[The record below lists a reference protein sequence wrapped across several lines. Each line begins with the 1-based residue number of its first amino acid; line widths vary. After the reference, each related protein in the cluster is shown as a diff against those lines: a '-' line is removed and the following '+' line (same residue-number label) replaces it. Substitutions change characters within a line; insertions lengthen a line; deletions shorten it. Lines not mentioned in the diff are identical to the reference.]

1 MEPSLTYLDHAATT
15 PVRAEVLDA
24 MLPYLDEVFGNPSS
38 SHRFGRAARAGLEQ
52 ARRDIA
58 EAVGCEPNQV
68 MFTSGGTEAD
78 NLAVIGAAFAA
89 RDRGRPRRVA
99 VSRHRAQGDPR
110 RRAHR
115 GHLGGE
121 EILLPVDA
129 NGSLRLDALDAA
141 LARSPAVVSVM
152 WVNNEVGAL
161 QPMAE
166 IADHCAAAGVPLH
179 TDAVQAFGKVAVDLR
194 GLPISLLTLSGHKIG
209 APKGIGALVVR
220 DRGLVEA
227 IIHGGGQQYGIRP
240 GTENVAGAV
249 ALGCAARLAAAEQAA
264 EMPRLAA
271 LRDALEARL
280 LRVVPDLMVV
290 GAGGPRA
297 PHILTVAVPGTDSEA
312 LLMHLDLRAWRLRRL
327 GLLHG
332 RRGAIACPVRDG
344 RASRAGSWPAAF
356 LVRPG
361 KHAGRR
367 GARSQRAADGRR
379 AGAQAR
385 RSPGT
390 CLTPAGCS
398 WRCPAAWTRRWRPP
412 CSWSRATTSSAPR

>member
-15 PVRAEVLDA
+15 PVRAEVRDA
-24 MLPYLDEVFGNPSS
+24 MRPYLDEVFGNPSS

-58 EAVGCEPNQV
+58 DAIGCEPTQV
-68 MFTSGGTEAD
+68 VFTSGGTEAD
-78 NLAVIGAAFAA
+78 NLAIIGAAFAA
-89 RDRGRPRRVA
+89 SARGRPRRVA
-99 VSRHRAQGDPR
+99 VSAIEHKAILAA
-110 RRAHR
+110 AHTVAT
-115 GHLGGE
+115 LGGE

-179 TDAVQAFGKVAVDLR
+179 TDGVQAFGKVAVDLR
-194 GLPISLLTLSGHKIG
+194 GLPISLLTLSGHKLG

-249 ALGCAARLAAAEQAA
+249 ALGCAVRLAAAEQAA

-297 PHILTVAVPGTDSEA
+297 PHILTVAVAGADSET
-312 LLMHLDLRAWRLRRL
+312 LLMHLDMQGVAASGGSACSTGAVEPSHVLCAMGVPRELALGQLRFSFGHESTPNDVERAASVLPTVVTRARKLA
-327 GLLHG
+327 
-332 RRGAIACPVRDG
+332 GALG
-344 RASRAGSWPAAF
+344 RA
-356 LVRPG
+356 
-361 KHAGRR
+361 
-367 GARSQRAADGRR
+367 
-379 AGAQAR
+379 
-385 RSPGT
+385 
-390 CLTPAGCS
+390 
-398 WRCPAAWTRRWRPP
+398 
-412 CSWSRATTSSAPR
+412 